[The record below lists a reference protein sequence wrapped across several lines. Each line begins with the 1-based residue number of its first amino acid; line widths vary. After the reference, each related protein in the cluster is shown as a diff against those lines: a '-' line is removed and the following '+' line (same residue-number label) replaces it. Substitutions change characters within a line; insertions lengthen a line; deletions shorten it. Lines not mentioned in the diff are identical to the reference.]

1 MNNHWFIKVFI
12 ITVFLITSCSKKEN
26 SFLINEEK
34 NAKVL
39 DETEIIQIQL
49 AGEVAIRKSE
59 FSGLCWYNNDLI
71 LLPQYPDRFSDEAGG
86 KIFYIS
92 KERIKSYLS
101 GKNKSPLEAEYFSIN
116 VNDFPDLFSFGSGF
130 ESVTINNNIA
140 YFTIESASMQKTET
154 YLISGKIDPVKKT

>member
-1 MNNHWFIKVFI
+1 MDNHWFIKVFI
-12 ITVFLITSCSKKEN
+12 ITALLITSCSKKES
-26 SFLINEEK
+26 SFITNEEK

-59 FSGLCWYNNDLI
+59 ISGLCWYNNDLI
-71 LLPQYPDRFSDEAGG
+71 LLPQYPDRFPDEAGG

-92 KERIKSYLS
+92 KEKIKSYLS

-116 VNDFPDLFSFGSGF
+116 VKDFPDLFSFGSGF
-130 ESVTINNNIA
+130 ESVTINNNIVR
-140 YFTIESASMQKTET
+140 FKH
-154 YLISGKIDPVKKT
+154 